1 MLDRPLMPISLAF
14 FTRSALDQSLYD
26 PPLPPFAATLLRPRP
41 AEALAIRADFSLL
54 PQLLVLLLVLDLGP
68 RHGVHLHLSRA
79 PVTCACATQ
88 RTGTQ
93 SAAART

>member
-54 PQLLVLLLVLDLGP
+54 SPCSRSFWYCFSSLIWALGMGSP
-68 RHGVHLHLSRA
+68 P

-88 RTGTQ
+88 RTGNQ
-93 SAAART
+93 STAART